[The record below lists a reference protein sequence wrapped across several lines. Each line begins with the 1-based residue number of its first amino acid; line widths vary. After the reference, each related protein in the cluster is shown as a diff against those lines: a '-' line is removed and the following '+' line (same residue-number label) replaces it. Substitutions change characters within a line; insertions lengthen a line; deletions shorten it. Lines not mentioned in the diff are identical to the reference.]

1 LDRLALNADLRARV
15 EIHLRRA
22 EARALRIVAAHRPL
36 LEEMAGALCR
46 SGMLTGPELDALLAR
61 VTPEA
66 AMATP
71 PAQPHQGAGP
81 VENRIGRT
89 GMSQLAHRAGRAPLD
104 PIPSPDRA
112 DNIDASPDSDVSRP
126 FAA

>member
-1 LDRLALNADLRARV
+1 
-15 EIHLRRA
+15 
-22 EARALRIVAAHRPL
+22 
-36 LEEMAGALCR
+36 
-46 SGMLTGPELDALLAR
+46 MLTGPELDALLAR

-71 PAQPHQGAGP
+71 AVQPQAAQAHHGAGS
-81 VENRIGRT
+81 VEHRIGKT
-89 GMSQLAHRAGRAPLD
+89 GTSQPADRAGRAPLD

-112 DNIDASPDSDVSRP
+112 DNIDASPDLNRR